1 MQDPKPLLV
10 TTPIFYVNDR
20 PHIGHAYA
28 ATIADVCRRYGQ
40 LRGRPTCMVTGT
52 DEHGQKVAERA
63 KSEGLA
69 PQEFVDRM
77 SPRFREMAATLGV
90 GFDHFIRTTD
100 ARHRET
106 VARLWQRLV
115 DRGDIY
121 LGSYEGW
128 YSVSEETFLTEKEL
142 LEGNLCPYSK
152 QPARRVS
159 EPSYFFRLSAY
170 QDRLLDFYR
179 SHPDFI
185 LPKGRYTEMVRFV
198 EGGLRDL
205 SVSRTSFRWG
215 IGVPGAPEHVV
226 YVWLDALAN
235 YLSAIGGL
243 SSSDEDAA
251 SGTTS
256 EASPVVSAFWPPSGE
271 ALHVVGKDIL
281 RFHAIYWPAF
291 LMSAGIE
298 PPTRILA
305 HGWLTVDGEKMSKS
319 RGNFVPPEP
328 LAQLLGE
335 DALRYCL
342 LRDIAL
348 GSDGDFSHERLLDRY
363 QSELASGLGN
373 LASRILVSLVQ
384 KVLGGAVPAPT
395 PSLDTDAETALRE
408 AAARCAQAARTAYE
422 EYTFHRA
429 IEAIWELV
437 AEANRYVDKRAPW
450 TLKAPEQHA
459 ELGNICYHV
468 LEVLRMVSVLV
479 TPVMPRKAGELRDLM
494 GLPPLTPTPRLDLWP
509 EDTWG
514 GLQPGLKVNVNI
526 GLFPRLDP
534 AVVNQFKPST
544 KADSDAP
551 PSSTGPANTS
561 PKQGKP
567 MNTSAAK
574 ALEKTPTA
582 ATAASSP
589 KGASGAAD
597 KDAEETT
604 SALIDFDDFAKV
616 DLRVGRVLSA
626 ETMPKS
632 DKLLR
637 LKVDIGEAE
646 PRQILAGIRQ
656 FYAPEALVGQ
666 ALLVVANLKPR
677 KMMGEVSQGMV
688 LAVKDGTNLGVLNPT
703 IDAPPGT
710 RAS

>member
-1 MQDPKPLLV
+1 MQDLKPLLV

-28 ATIADVCRRYGQ
+28 ATIADVCRRYAQ
-40 LRGRPTCMVTGT
+40 LRGRPACMVTGT

-63 KSEGLA
+63 KSEGLL

-77 SPRFREMAATLGV
+77 APRFRDMAATLGV

-115 DRGDIY
+115 NQGDIY

-179 SHPDFI
+179 THPDFI

-215 IGVPGAPEHVV
+215 IGVPGAPEHVI
-226 YVWLDALAN
+226 YVWLDALVN

-243 SSSDEDAA
+243 TLCDKHKANTAA
-251 SGTTS
+251 S
-256 EASPVVSAFWPPSGE
+256 EASPVTSAFWPPTGE
-271 ALHVVGKDIL
+271 SLHVVGKDIL

-384 KVLGGAVPAPT
+384 KVLGGAVPAPAPT
-395 PSLDTDAETALRE
+395 LDTDAEKALRA
-408 AAARCAQAARTAYE
+408 AAARCARAARTAYE

-437 AEANRYVDKRAPW
+437 AETNRYVDKRAPW
-450 TLKAPEQHA
+450 TLKAPEERA
-459 ELGNICYHV
+459 ELGHICYHV
-468 LEVLRMVSVLV
+468 LEVLRIVSVLV
-479 TPVMPRKAGELRDLM
+479 SPVMPRKAGELREMM
-494 GLPPLTPTPRLDLWP
+494 GLPPLTPTPRLDFWP
-509 EDTWG
+509 EDSWG
-514 GLQPGLKVNVNI
+514 GLQAGLKVNVKH
-526 GLFPRLDP
+526 GLFPRLETAVISQFRPDNAIAAAISQNAAAP
-534 AVVNQFKPST
+534 A
-544 KADSDAP
+544 AAAP
-551 PSSTGPANTS
+551 KGE
-561 PKQGKP
+561 KP
-567 MNTSAAK
+567 MNANAADTLAQRTTAKPAVSTQQGASGSAAK
-574 ALEKTPTA
+574 DT
-582 ATAASSP
+582 
-589 KGASGAAD
+589 
-597 KDAEETT
+597 EEAM
-604 SALIDFDDFAKV
+604 SVLIDFDDFAKV
-616 DLRVGRVLSA
+616 DLRVGRVISA
-626 ETMPKS
+626 EALPKS

-637 LKVDIGEAE
+637 LKVDIGETE
-646 PRQILAGIRQ
+646 PRQIIAGIRA

-677 KMMGEVSQGMV
+677 KMMGEISQGMV
-688 LAVKDGTNLGVLNPT
+688 LAVKDGTRLGVLNPT